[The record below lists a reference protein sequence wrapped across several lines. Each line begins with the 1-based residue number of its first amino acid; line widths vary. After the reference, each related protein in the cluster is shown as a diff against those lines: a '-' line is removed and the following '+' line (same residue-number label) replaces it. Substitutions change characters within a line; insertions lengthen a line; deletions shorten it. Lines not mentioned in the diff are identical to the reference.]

1 MAPYPFILILCRAK
15 EAMSDE
21 PDLQGARAPASP
33 PIIFLR
39 HRRSNTK
46 PQIG

>member
-15 EAMSDE
+15 EAMSDG

-33 PIIFLR
+33 NNIFCA
-39 HRRSNTK
+39 
-46 PQIG
+46 IGGVIGVN